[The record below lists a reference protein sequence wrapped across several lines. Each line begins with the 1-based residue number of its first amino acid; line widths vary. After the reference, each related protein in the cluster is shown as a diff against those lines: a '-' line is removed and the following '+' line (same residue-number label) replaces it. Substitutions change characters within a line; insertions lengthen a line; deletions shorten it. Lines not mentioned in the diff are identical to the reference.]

1 MAMEQLERLEGR
13 INKLIDEI
21 ERVTNENFKMQEQIK
36 SFPYEEIE
44 KLKSENESLKNEQ
57 RQLKV
62 KIEKI
67 LELIDKVA

>member
-62 KIEKI
+62 KIEKM
-67 LELIDKVA
+67 LELIDKIA